1 MRTGNTVLTGCV
13 VLIIGSAG
21 FAPRTSYAGDEEWAT
36 AGKVLAGVAAF
47 HVVGSLLSNHHDS
60 YTKRKVYHRHRRYH
74 RRYKQQHERRRTT
87 TYCDDY
93 KYVEKNEYRRYRR
106 RPCRKVIVE
115 REVVRPAASY
125 GCDVVDRY
133 DEPIIIYLDDCQRI
147 CQPRIHGRTD
157 VLEIW
162 GDYKSVDYE

>member
-13 VLIIGSAG
+13 VLIIGAVG
-21 FAPRTSYAGDEEWAT
+21 FAPRTSYAGGKEWAT
-36 AGKVLAGVAAF
+36 AGKVLTGIAAF

-74 RRYKQQHERRRTT
+74 RRYKRRHERRRTT

-93 KYVEKNEYRRYRR
+93 KCVENNECRRYHR
-106 RPCRKVIVE
+106 RPYRKVIVE
-115 REVVRPAASY
+115 REVVRSAASY
-125 GCDVVDRY
+125 GCDVVERY
-133 DEPIIIYLDDCQRI
+133 DKPIIIYLDDCRRI
-147 CQPRIHGRTD
+147 YQPRIHGRPA
-157 VLEIW
+157 VLAIW